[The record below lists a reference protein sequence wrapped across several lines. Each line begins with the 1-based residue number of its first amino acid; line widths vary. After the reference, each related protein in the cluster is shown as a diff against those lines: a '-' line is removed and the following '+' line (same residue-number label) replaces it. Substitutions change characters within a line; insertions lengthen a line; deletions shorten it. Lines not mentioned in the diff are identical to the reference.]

1 MCITTI
7 NEESY
12 EFKREQGETLHKFG
26 RKEWRKWCN
35 YIIFSKVKEII
46 KNVRQFVTATKQIL
60 FFNTQILSDNLK
72 AITAN
77 YGFLL
82 IVQVL
87 NLSNLVLKE
96 N

>member
-7 NEESY
+7 NEKSY
-12 EFKREQGETLHKFG
+12 EFKREQSETLHKFG
-26 RKEWRKWCN
+26 RKKWRKWCN
-35 YIIFSKVKEII
+35 YIIIYKVKEII

-60 FFNTQILSDNLK
+60 FFNTYILSDNLK
-72 AITAN
+72 AVTEN

-87 NLSNLVLKE
+87 SLSNLVLKE